1 MRGILISVALHTLV
15 LLAAALGLPWL
26 AKPPAQA
33 ARNFEVDIVRL
44 SDITQASK
52 GEKPKPRTE
61 RKPDAERETTEKPVA
76 RDRRA
81 GKPPEKPEPVKPKP
95 AEVEPPKVAEP
106 KPQPK
111 PKPPEKTATAK
122 PKAPPKPEPPKKAA
136 VAKPE
141 AAPAPPPKP
150 AKKAEPA
157 PKPKA
162 APPKRAEID
171 PRALQRRT
179 DKPKKQASAKKP
191 DPPAPKPA
199 PKPVAKPEKKV
210 VAKPETRI
218 AKPAPKPGKKPEKK
232 TAALKKPAP
241 PPARPKKKPE
251 PEPREKAKK
260 AAPKKPAKPEAK
272 VAKPKKKP
280 EPKPPETA
288 RKAEPKVERQVAAL
302 PRPRPPAQPRPER
315 KAKQPPKAVKKP
327 PARKDPLDSVF
338 KTVGK
343 LKQSQQSD
351 RDRTAGRTPAG
362 VKTAARS
369 LRLTLSEIQA
379 IRRQLQPCWHF
390 PVDAQDAGS
399 LRVRI
404 TIWLNR
410 DGSVRDAKILDGAD
424 TSRNAKLRAAA
435 DAGIRAV
442 NNPRC
447 SPLKLP
453 PEKFDQWKV
462 LTIDFDPSK
471 LKSG

>member
-61 RKPDAERETTEKPVA
+61 RKPDAERETTAKPVA

-81 GKPPEKPEPVKPKP
+81 EKPPEMPEPVKPKP
-95 AEVEPPKVAEP
+95 ADIEPPKVAKPKP
-106 KPQPK
+106 KPQSKAK

-141 AAPAPPPKP
+141 AAPAPPKP

-157 PKPKA
+157 PKPKT

-171 PRALQRRT
+171 PRA
-179 DKPKKQASAKKP
+179 KP
-191 DPPAPKPA
+191 
-199 PKPVAKPEKKV
+199 
-210 VAKPETRI
+210 R
-218 AKPAPKPGKKPEKK
+218 
-232 TAALKKPAP
+232 
-241 PPARPKKKPE
+241 KKPE
-251 PEPREKAKK
+251 PKPKQKAKK

-272 VAKPKKKP
+272 FAKPKQKP
-280 EPKPPETA
+280 APKPPETA
-288 RKAEPKVERQVAAL
+288 RKAGPKVERQVAAL
-302 PRPRPPAQPRPER
+302 PRPRPPALPRPER
-315 KAKQPPKAVKKP
+315 SAKRPPKAVKKP

-343 LKQSQQSD
+343 LKKSQQSD
-351 RDRTAGRTPAG
+351 RDRTAVRTPAG
-362 VKTAARS
+362 AKTAAPS

-379 IRRQLQPCWHF
+379 VRRQIQPCWNF
-390 PVDAQDAGS
+390 PAGAQDAGS

-442 NNPRC
+442 SNPRC

-453 PEKFDQWKV
+453 PEKFDRWKV

-471 LKSG
+471 LSSE